1 MLNIAVVGIG
11 NAGNQVA
18 ELAKKEYGVPGVA
31 INSSEKDIATLQTV
45 EGLIVG
51 DEKGA
56 GKDRRTAKEFM
67 RDGVRELLEKPELRS
82 VIKDNEIIFIVSS
95 TGGGTGSGM
104 SPVLREILSKV
115 YPSKHFILVGILPPL
130 AESIAAQQNSI
141 EYLKELTAQ
150 NPVFMLYDNNNI
162 TNTSMSNVMKTINR
176 ELVED
181 LVAIRGDYQLDTPYN
196 SIDEKDMLRI
206 IETPGRIVVN
216 RVTGFKEKDIDVKS
230 IEQRLID
237 TIKNSTHSEID
248 RDKIVKRQGLI
259 INLNETLYESLD
271 TNLPDVRGL
280 IGEAIE
286 GFEHVHLNDNVPSR
300 VVLITSGMSVPDDR
314 ITKVVQRIEEAT
326 VALTLTKNTS
336 VLGDTDVSL
345 LNELRRGDAET
356 PNEPENG
363 KVDLD
368 DVFSKYLV

>member
-18 ELAKKEYGVPGVA
+18 ELANVEYGIPGVA
-31 INSSEKDIATLQTV
+31 INSSEKDMATLKKV
-45 EGLIVG
+45 DCLLVG

-67 RDGVRELLEKPELRS
+67 RDGVRDLLEKPELRS

-115 YPSKHFILVGILPPL
+115 HPSKHFILVGILPPI

-141 EYLKELTAQ
+141 EYLKELTSQ

-162 TNTSMSNVMKTINR
+162 ANTSMSNVMKTINR

-181 LVAIRGDYQLDTPYN
+181 LVAIRGDYQLDTPFN

-237 TIKNSTHSEID
+237 TIKNNAHSEID

-259 INLNETLYESLD
+259 INLNDTLYNSLD
-271 TNLPDVRGL
+271 TNLLEVRGL

-286 GFEHVHLNDNVPSR
+286 GFEHVHIDETVTSR

-326 VALTLTKNTS
+326 AALTLTKNTS

-345 LNELRRGDAET
+345 LNELRRGEANATDEKEAD
-356 PNEPENG
+356 

-368 DVFSKYLV
+368 DVFNKYLL